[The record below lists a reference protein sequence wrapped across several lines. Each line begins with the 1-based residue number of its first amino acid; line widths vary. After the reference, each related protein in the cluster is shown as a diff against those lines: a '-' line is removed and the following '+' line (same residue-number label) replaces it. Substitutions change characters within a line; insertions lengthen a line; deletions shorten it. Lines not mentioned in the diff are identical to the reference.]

1 MGNTETVNSKLDD
14 ALDRAFDIHEDT
26 TDAEVP
32 TEHTVPAETEED
44 AKYLTDAAQ
53 SPDDPNAPQEGQEGK
68 ERDEKGRFLAKSQ
81 EPSPQKKAEQP
92 APSPELEAAPTSTPQ
107 VAPPQFWQGEHKAL
121 WTKVPDEAKAAILHY
136 EQLRNNY
143 VNEVGNKYANLQRQ
157 NAELNQVLEPY
168 TPKLKRQGLSAAQT
182 VDKLLSWQTDLE
194 SPDRDTRISTVNE
207 LISSMGLNPY
217 DLLGEQGA
225 IPGQQQQ
232 YNPITGVVEDLKSE
246 IQTLRDEIAGRE
258 QETREQALANEY
270 HGWLTEADQSGK
282 PLRPMA
288 QFFEPQMA
296 QLIPYLKQQVP
307 GRSNRAYLQ
316 AAYDAVLEHAGIG
329 GQKPAIT
336 PQQIAS
342 VKQKTQ
348 AANAAAV
355 SPKPSPAVSGMK
367 AKAKNLDEALDIA
380 FAQHDK

>member
-14 ALDRAFDIHEDT
+14 ALDRAFDIHDEAADVET
-26 TDAEVP
+26 TAEPDV
-32 TEHTVPAETEED
+32 VAETEEEAQYVAD
-44 AKYLTDAAQ
+44 ATESPEPEAQ
-53 SPDDPNAPQEGQEGK
+53 EEGK

-81 EPSPQKKAEQP
+81 EPSPQKKAAQA
-92 APSPELEAAPTSTPQ
+92 APSPELEAAPTATPQ

-121 WTKVPDEAKAAILHY
+121 WEKVPDETKAAILHY

-194 SPDRDTRISTVNE
+194 SPDRETRIGTVNE

-225 IPGQQQQ
+225 IPGQQTQ

-258 QETREQALANEY
+258 QEVKEQALANEY
-270 HGWLTEADQSGK
+270 NSWLAEADQSGK
-282 PLRPMA
+282 SLRPMA

-296 QLIPYLKQQVP
+296 QLIPHLRQQVP
-307 GRSNRAYLQ
+307 GRTTRAYLQ
-316 AAYDAVLEHAGIG
+316 AAYDAVLEHAGLA
-329 GQKPAIT
+329 GQKPAVV

-342 VKQKTQ
+342 VKQRAQ

-380 FAQHDK
+380 FAQHIK

>member
-1 MGNTETVNSKLDD
+1 MDNTETVNSKLDD

-32 TEHTVPAETEED
+32 TEPVVATETEEE
-44 AKYLTDAAQ
+44 AKYVTDAAQ
-53 SPDDPNAPQEGQEGK
+53 SADAQAPQEGQESK

-81 EPSPQKKAEQP
+81 DSLSAKKAVQA
-92 APSPELEAAPTSTPQ
+92 APSPEPEAVPTATPQ

-121 WTKVPDEAKAAILHY
+121 WEKVPDEAKTAILHY
-136 EQLRNNY
+136 EQLRNNF

-157 NAELNQVLEPY
+157 NADLNQVLEPY
-168 TPKLKRQGLSAAQT
+168 IPKLKRQGLSAAQT
-182 VDKLLSWQTDLE
+182 VDKLLSWQADLE

-225 IPGQQQQ
+225 IPGQQTQ

-246 IQTLRDEIAGRE
+246 IKTLREEIASRE

-296 QLIPYLKQQVP
+296 QLIPHLKQQVP

-316 AAYDAVLEHAGIG
+316 AAYDAVLEHAGIA

-336 PQQIAS
+336 SQQIAS

-380 FAQHDK
+380 FAQHSK